1 MHGCASRQTGPKP
14 NYTVISFSYCFILYL
29 WTKGRR
35 WVISFNFWSITI
47 KPLLEKN
54 IPPCD
59 VTAPKKKEKPH
70 YYEIL
75 QLTSFSLRENKS
87 GSSLVRPLFL
97 SLSLRA
103 IAHWSEREEEGK
115 KRLYCFIWTN
125 ALKIHCSISL
135 RRVTMKPLRFQG
147 TAASPL
153 ESNRSS
159 SVLLV
164 LFLCS
169 LSHFLSHPPFK
180 CVAEETNAPLIP
192 TLA

>member
-35 WVISFNFWSITI
+35 WVISFNLITM

-59 VTAPKKKEKPH
+59 VTALKKRKTALLRDFTINFLLIARKQIR
-70 YYEIL
+70 IL
-75 QLTSFSLRENKS
+75 TRSPPFS
-87 GSSLVRPLFL
+87 L

-164 LFLCS
+164 LSLCS